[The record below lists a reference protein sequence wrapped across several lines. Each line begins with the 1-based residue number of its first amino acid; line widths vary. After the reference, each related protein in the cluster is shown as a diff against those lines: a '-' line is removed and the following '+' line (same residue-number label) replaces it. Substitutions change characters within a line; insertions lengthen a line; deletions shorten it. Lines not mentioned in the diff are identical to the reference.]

1 MKQEFKIGDWVVP
14 VDGKRQYMIGRV
26 FKIHR
31 SKFKVAV
38 QWTIGDYPVVVWPK
52 DILLKISEEQAAIW
66 LLEN

>member
-38 QWTIGDYPVVVWPK
+38 RWNIGDYPVVVWPK
-52 DILLKISEEQAAIW
+52 DI
-66 LLEN
+66 